1 MALDNFGGIRSISVP
16 TWLKLL
22 IFLIVLAVLAADLT
36 IAMIALTNPR
46 HQDWFS
52 VSVQLVGSLLPL
64 LLAILLLA
72 FSSRGPESIR
82 RKTSHLLL
90 HLVPETIESS
100 LTWSPEFDAIERA
113 QWGKRRSE
121 PMQIEVGHRRG
132 DFCCIY
138 RITFPELHSTPAR
151 KRVVFLVVELK
162 VRQANMHLCVPRD
175 AFDRFC
181 GETGLA
187 GFDAFKKAFELTLGG
202 AEKAGCKINPAIY
215 QFPYSQDT
223 LQTAVVVYRDLT
235 EDFFTDP
242 SEQLFWA
249 QDMVTMLKG
258 FVEEGLAVSQPVQ
271 WFPEAKV
278 REPSR

>member
-1 MALDNFGGIRSISVP
+1 MALENFGGIRSISVP

-22 IFLIVLAVLAADLT
+22 IFLIVLAALAADLA
-36 IAMIALTNPR
+36 IASIALTNPR

-52 VSVQLVGSLLPL
+52 VSMQLVGSLLPL

-72 FSSRGPESIR
+72 FSSRGPEAIR

-90 HLVPETIESS
+90 HLVPDTIACS
-100 LTWSPEFDAIERA
+100 LTWSPEFDSIEKA
-113 QWGKRRSE
+113 QWGRARHGSTR
-121 PMQIEVGHRRG
+121 IEIGQRPG
-132 DFCCIY
+132 DFCSFY
-138 RITFPELHSTPAR
+138 RISFPELHSMPAR
-151 KRVVFLVVELK
+151 MRVVFLVVELK
-162 VRQANMHLCVPRD
+162 VRQANMHLCVPRS
-175 AFDRFC
+175 AFDKYC
-181 GETGLA
+181 SQSGMV
-187 GFDAFKKAFELTLGG
+187 GFDAFKKAFDLTLGG
-202 AEKAGCKINPAIY
+202 AEKAGCKVNPAIY

-258 FVEEGLAVSQPVQ
+258 FVEEGLAASQPVL
-271 WFPEAKV
+271 WFPEV
-278 REPSR
+278 THRE